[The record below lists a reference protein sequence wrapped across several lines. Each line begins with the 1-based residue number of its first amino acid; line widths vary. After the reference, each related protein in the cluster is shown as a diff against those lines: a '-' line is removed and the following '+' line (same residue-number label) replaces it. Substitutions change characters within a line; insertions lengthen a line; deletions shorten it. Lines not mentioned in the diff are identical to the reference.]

1 MTAPTELFAIGIDG
15 SRSVYV
21 RNSDGT
27 WPALPTRI
35 EIRTS
40 CAGITAASLKIECD
54 TIRAVTAEM
63 RHFMPN
69 ACGDWANKIDDALF
83 SIAINTDSK
92 AITA

>member
-1 MTAPTELFAIGIDG
+1 MTVPTELFAIGIDG

-27 WPALPTRI
+27 WPALPTRT
-35 EIRTS
+35 EIRSS
-40 CAGITAASLKIECD
+40 CAGMAAAGLKIERD

-63 RHFMPN
+63 RRFMPN

-83 SIAINTDSK
+83 SIAINSDSK
-92 AITA
+92 AHTA